1 MALPGIKKDG
11 TLYICET
18 PQNSDLNESAFEALT
33 WVEIDKIVTLPDM
46 GRTDNIVSQ
55 DYVNTTVSQ
64 FQKGFANAGQSELVI
79 GRDHED
85 AGQDAL
91 RVAAAT
97 RYNYAFK
104 LESSDAPSS
113 AYTNTIRYSRGVIS
127 GPMLSGG
134 GGEDFDNETYNI
146 AFNQVPVIVDPEAI

>member
-11 TLYICET
+11 TLYICAT
-18 PQNSDLNESAFEALT
+18 AQNSDLLQAAFEALT

-46 GRTDNIVSQ
+46 GRIDNMVSQ
-55 DYVNTTVSQ
+55 DYINTTVSQ
-64 FQKGFANAGQSELVI
+64 FQKGFANAGQSKLVI

-85 AGQDAL
+85 TGQDAL
-91 RVAAAT
+91 RTAAAT

-104 LESSDAPSS
+104 LESSDAPSAS
-113 AYTNTIRYSRGVIS
+113 FTNTIRYSRGVVS
-127 GPMLSGG
+127 GPMFSGG